1 MYKVTIVTADK
12 CTRIMCYSLTSLLR
26 EVKCHY
32 EQVILSKFK
41 LVDAHDNLHTFEV
54 EVHAK

>member
-12 CTRIMCYSLTSLLR
+12 CTRIMCHSLTGVLR
-26 EVKCHY
+26 ELKCRY
-32 EQVILSKFK
+32 ERVILSKFK
-41 LVDAHDNLHTFEV
+41 LVDARDNLHTFEV